1 MQLKNLHKIT
11 ATVVCETGLH
21 VGGNDDEMHIGGI
34 DNPVIKHPI
43 TNEPYIPG
51 SSLKGKMRAM
61 LEWRSGFVKEKPL
74 DWQDYKQSG
83 SEAVLDILRLFGM
96 SAGADLTLD
105 EAGIVGP
112 TRASFWDLAL
122 DPAWVREQHEARRLL
137 TEAKSENVIN
147 RINGTAEHPR
157 QTERVPSGA
166 RFLMTL
172 TLKDLG
178 DDERLMKT
186 LLAGLKLVEFD
197 GIGGSLSRGYGKVR
211 FDDLKIDGNDA
222 TELYRSID
230 PFRPL

>member
-1 MQLKNLHKIT
+1 
-11 ATVVCETGLH
+11 
-21 VGGNDDEMHIGGI
+21 
-34 DNPVIKHPI
+34 
-43 TNEPYIPG
+43 
-51 SSLKGKMRAM
+51 MRAM

-83 SEAVLDILRLFGM
+83 SEAVLDILKLFGM
-96 SAGADLTLD
+96 SAGADLTVD
-105 EAGIVGP
+105 EASVVGP

-147 RINGTAEHPR
+147 RITGTAEHPR

-166 RFLMTL
+166 RFSMTV

-186 LLAGLKLVEFD
+186 LLVGLKLVEFD